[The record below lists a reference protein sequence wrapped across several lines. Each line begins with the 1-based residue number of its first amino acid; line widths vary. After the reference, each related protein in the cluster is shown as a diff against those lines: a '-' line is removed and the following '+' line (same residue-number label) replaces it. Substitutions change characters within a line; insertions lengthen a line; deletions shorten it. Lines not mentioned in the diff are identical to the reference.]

1 VLAEALAL
9 ARELGDGWKIAWALT
24 FQGTL
29 ALVQGDLPAAWARF
43 EESLALRR
51 GLGDVFGVAWS
62 HYGLASVA
70 RVRGDGATARPRY
83 EECLATFRA
92 LGERPTVALV
102 LDGLGEVAIAGG
114 DFAAARERFAESLAL
129 YREMGSPRGVGIAL
143 SGFAALAAAEW
154 RAERAVRLAG
164 AATALHEAGG
174 GAIELI
180 RHRGSEDWLEE
191 ARRALG
197 EAGAAAAWAAGR
209 AMSSEAAVAYA
220 LAADPAPPP
229 GAPPARGRRRGDGSP
244 LTAREREVV
253 RLVAQ
258 GASNRQIAETLVISE
273 RTAEAHLSNIL
284 AKLGLATRVQLAA
297 WAVAH
302 RLAAGPDG

>member
-1 VLAEALAL
+1 
-9 ARELGDGWKIAWALT
+9 
-24 FQGTL
+24 
-29 ALVQGDLPAAWARF
+29 
-43 EESLALRR
+43 
-51 GLGDVFGVAWS
+51 
-62 HYGLASVA
+62 VA

-83 EECLATFRA
+83 EACLATFRA

-164 AATALHEAGG
+164 AATAMHEAGG
-174 GAIELI
+174 DALEPI
-180 RHRGSEDWLEE
+180 RRRGSEGWLAE

-209 AMSSEAAVAYA
+209 AMPPEAAVADA
-220 LAADPAPPP
+220 LAADPAPAP
-229 GAPPARGRRRGDGSP
+229 GAPRGRGRGRGDGSP
-244 LTAREREVV
+244 LTPREREVA

-258 GASNRQIAETLVISE
+258 GASNRRIAETLVISE
-273 RTAEAHLSNIL
+273 RTAEAHLANIL